1 MPRHDISALVA
12 EAADDVPERQALV
25 ESGGRSLTWAGLE
38 DEVARIATGLGAHGI
53 RAGQR
58 VMIAVGNRIE
68 FVTTYLGVL
77 RAQVVAVPVNPRS
90 TPGELARM
98 VADSGSRMVVADETA
113 LAAVRAA
120 LAELD
125 GDVARPVVVATG
137 TSPGERELALDDL
150 RADVVRPVP
159 PLPDPEKL
167 AALLYT
173 SGTSGRPR
181 AAMLSHRALLANI
194 EQVAAVEPPMMHGDD
209 VVLGVLPL
217 FHVYGLNAVL
227 GGVLRHRARL
237 LLVERFEPQAV
248 LDLIDDEACSVVPIA
263 PPAFAHWLPDE
274 HLRERLGPVR
284 LVLSGSAPLEGAVV
298 EEFTSI
304 TGIPVHQGY
313 GLTEASPVVT
323 STLCSREP
331 RAGSVGAALPGI
343 ELRLVDETW
352 GQVEGEDPGEIQV
365 RGDNLFSG
373 YWPDGSDGPDDEG
386 WYGTGDVGFLDASG
400 DLFLVDRVKELVIV
414 SGFNVYPTEVEEVLR
429 EVDGVVD
436 AAVIGVPD
444 EVTGEAVVAYVV
456 ASADA
461 SAPADL
467 EEAVAC
473 TRRGPAGAL
482 QAALPHRG
490 RRDPAPHRDR
500 QGAEGPVARPRAP
513 SGPGTPRMKPERAAD
528 HALHPPGLP
537 PVRRRPRGRRA
548 RLRRPGGVLRGGR
561 HHHRRRPGGPLRRGR
576 PGDLRRRQAARL
588 LARRREPA
596 ARRPGLSRRPASAR
610 GPGRRSAHEALD
622 DR

>member
-1 MPRHDISALVA
+1 MPRTDISALVA
-12 EAADDVPERQALV
+12 EAADDVPDRQALL
-25 ESGGRSLTWAGLE
+25 ESGGRSLTWSRLE

-68 FVTTYLGVL
+68 FVTSYLGVL

-90 TPGELARM
+90 TSGEIARM
-98 VADSGSRMVVADETA
+98 IADSGTRLVVADETA
-113 LAAVRAA
+113 LDVVRAA
-120 LAELD
+120 LAELAAD
-125 GDVARPVVVATG
+125 AARPGVVVTGAATG
-137 TSPGERELALDDL
+137 EGELAHDQL

-237 LLVERFEPQAV
+237 LLVEHYEPQAV

-263 PPAFAHWLPDE
+263 PPVFAHWLADE

-284 LVLSGSAPLEGAVV
+284 LVLSGSAPLEPAVI
-298 EEFTSI
+298 EQFTSI

-323 STLCSREP
+323 STLCSSEP
-331 RAGSVGAALPGI
+331 RVGSVGAALPSI

-352 GQVEGEDPGEIQV
+352 AQVEGEDPGEIQV

-373 YWPDGSDGPDDEG
+373 YWPDGADGPDDEG
-386 WYGTGDVGFLDASG
+386 WFGTGDVGFLDASG
-400 DLFLVDRVKELVIV
+400 DLFLVDRIKELIIV
-414 SGFNVYPTEVEEVLR
+414 SGFNVYPTEVEDVVR
-429 EVDGVVD
+429 EVDGVAD
-436 AAVIGVPD
+436 AAVVGAPD
-444 EVTGEAVVAYVV
+444 EATGEAVVAYVV
-456 ASADA
+456 PVGGVDNARTHLEDA
-461 SAPADL
+461 VRAHAVVRLARFKQPTRIEVVDELPVTATGKVQKGLLRGL
-467 EEAVAC
+467 E
-473 TRRGPAGAL
+473 
-482 QAALPHRG
+482 
-490 RRDPAPHRDR
+490 
-500 QGAEGPVARPRAP
+500 
-513 SGPGTPRMKPERAAD
+513 
-528 HALHPPGLP
+528 
-537 PVRRRPRGRRA
+537 RRRVQG
-548 RLRRPGGVLRGGR
+548 
-561 HHHRRRPGGPLRRGR
+561 
-576 PGDLRRRQAARL
+576 L
-588 LARRREPA
+588 L
-596 ARRPGLSRRPASAR
+596 G
-610 GPGRRSAHEALD
+610 
-622 DR
+622 

>member
-1 MPRHDISALVA
+1 MPRNDVSTFVA
-12 EAADDVPERQALV
+12 EAAVDVPERQALV
-25 ESGGRSLTWAGLE
+25 ESGGRTLTWARLE
-38 DEVARIATGLGAHGI
+38 DEVARIATGLGVHGI

-58 VMIAVGNRIE
+58 VMILVGNRIE

-90 TPGELARM
+90 APGEVARM
-98 VADSGSRMVVADETA
+98 IADSGTRLVVVDETA
-113 LAAVRAA
+113 LEVVRAA
-120 LAELD
+120 LSELQ
-125 GDVARPVVVATG
+125 DVAAPTVVVTG
-137 TSPGERELALDDL
+137 AAPGPDEIGFDAL

-237 LLVERFEPQAV
+237 LLVEQFEPQAV

-263 PPAFAHWLPDE
+263 PPVFAYWLPDE

-284 LVLSGSAPLEGAVV
+284 LVLSGSAPLEPEVI
-298 EEFTSI
+298 EQFTSI

-323 STLCSREP
+323 STLCSQANQ
-331 RAGSVGAALPGI
+331 AGSVGAALPGI

-352 GQVEGEDPGEIQV
+352 HQVEGEDPGEIQV
-365 RGDNLFSG
+365 RGANLFSG
-373 YWPDGSDGPDDEG
+373 YWPDASDGPDADG
-386 WYGTGDVGFLDASG
+386 WYGTGDVGFLDPSG

-414 SGFNVYPTEVEEVLR
+414 SGFNVYPTEVEDVIR
-429 EVDGVVD
+429 EVDGVAE

-444 EVTGEAVVAYVV
+444 PQTGEAVVAYVV
-456 ASADA
+456 ASR
-461 SAPADL
+461 PVTHL
-467 EEAVAC
+467 EEAVRAHTIVRLARFKQP
-473 TRRGPAGAL
+473 TRIEVVD
-482 QAALPHRG
+482 ALPLTVTGKVQKGRLRG
-490 RRDPAPHRDR
+490 I
-500 QGAEGPVARPRAP
+500 E
-513 SGPGTPRMKPERAAD
+513 
-528 HALHPPGLP
+528 
-537 PVRRRPRGRRA
+537 RRRIDG
-548 RLRRPGGVLRGGR
+548 
-561 HHHRRRPGGPLRRGR
+561 
-576 PGDLRRRQAARL
+576 L
-588 LARRREPA
+588 L
-596 ARRPGLSRRPASAR
+596 
-610 GPGRRSAHEALD
+610 
-622 DR
+622 